1 MTTQGWLVSNGTVI
15 AAAEVAVS
23 RSERNRGLL
32 GRTSFDGAMVL
43 PHTRWV
49 HTVGMHFPID
59 VAHLGP
65 DGTVV
70 HVEHLRSNRLGR
82 PVLHGGSV
90 VEATAGSFERWGIE
104 VGTVIEV
111 RE

>member
-49 HTVGMHFPID
+49 HTVGMRFPID

-70 HVEHLRSNRLGR
+70 HVEPLRRNRSFSKQTERETRLLFSFLLKDFPLGM
-82 PVLHGGSV
+82 
-90 VEATAGSFERWGIE
+90 T
-104 VGTVIEV
+104 T
-111 RE
+111 